1 MKAIVLIPTRERKM
15 KCTQFFPNEAT
26 SDKMAHS
33 LFEAESTNR
42 KKNIGCSV
50 LTMFINRHYS
60 PRC

>member
-42 KKNIGCSV
+42 KKKTLAIQ
-50 LTMFINRHYS
+50 Y
-60 PRC
+60 

>member
-42 KKNIGCSV
+42 KKKHWLFS
-50 LTMFINRHYS
+50 INNVYQS
-60 PRC
+60 SL